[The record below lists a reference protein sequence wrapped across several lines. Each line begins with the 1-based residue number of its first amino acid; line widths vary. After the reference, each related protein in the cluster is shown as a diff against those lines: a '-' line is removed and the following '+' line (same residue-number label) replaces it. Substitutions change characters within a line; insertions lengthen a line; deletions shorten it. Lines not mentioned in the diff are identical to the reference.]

1 MFLVTVASPL
11 NIRTGRPGETLH
23 NEDDK
28 DWNQISE
35 PTGFHNF
42 VPRVSLLPT
51 LAGERRERRERRER
65 SLSLSSLSRWGEK
78 KRDPGNEVP
87 VFAKTVLVQ
96 RKQLLGKIAAFLKF
110 QLLVLISRG

>member
-11 NIRTGRPGETLH
+11 NIRTGSPGETLH

-51 LAGERRERRERRER
+51 LAGERRERRER
-65 SLSLSSLSRWGEK
+65 SLSLSSLSRWGGK